1 MPGGKMVKE
10 TGYYDLLGVK
20 PFATMEEIK
29 RAYRRLALR
38 YHPDKNPTEGERF
51 KQISQ
56 AYEVLSDP
64 HKRSL
69 YDRGGERAM
78 KEGGVGGRGGF
89 GPPMDIFDLFF
100 GGGGRPHGPR
110 MERRGKTA
118 VHQLSVTL
126 EDLYNGATRKLSLQ
140 KNVICRSCGGR
151 GGREGLDTRCPK
163 CHGSGVEVVVHQLG
177 LNIMHQVQT
186 MCSHCQ
192 GQGEW
197 VRPLDRCLTC
207 NGRKVTREKKILHV
221 HLDKGMADRQK
232 ITFHQEGDQVP
243 GFEPGDIV
251 IVLDQRPH
259 PVFQRRGNDLLVEK
273 EVALVDALCG
283 CKQVIR
289 TLDNRRLLVS
299 SRPGTVIKPGDMKC
313 VPNEGMPIFRNPTQK
328 GKLIVLFKVKFPEPG
343 WLPAQQ
349 LPQFQAF
356 FPHREEVMATEDT
369 EEVELR
375 EFFPQPDFGG
385 RRFPGE
391 PHPGDDFEDPLR
403 PNVQCHAS

>member
-1 MPGGKMVKE
+1 MVKE

-20 PFATMEEIK
+20 PCATMDEIK

-38 YHPDKNPTEGERF
+38 YHPDKNPSEGERF

-64 HKRSL
+64 SKRSV

-78 KEGGVGGRGGF
+78 KEGGTAGRGGF
-89 GPPMDIFDLFF
+89 GAPMDIFDLFF
-100 GGGGRPHGPR
+100 GGGGRTQGPR
-110 MERRGKTA
+110 VERRGKTA
-118 VHQLSVTL
+118 IHLLTVTL

-151 GGREGLDTRCPK
+151 GGREGLDVRCPK
-163 CHGSGVEVVVHQLG
+163 CHGSGMEVIVHQLG
-177 LNIMHQVQT
+177 PNMVHHIQA
-186 MCSHCQ
+186 MCSQCQ

-197 VRPLDRCLTC
+197 VRPLDRCLAC
-207 NGRKVTREKKILHV
+207 NGRKVIREKKILNV

-232 ITFHQEGDQVP
+232 ITFHQEGDQAP

-251 IVLDQRPH
+251 IVLDQKPH
-259 PVFQRRGNDLLVEK
+259 PVFQRSGSDLIVRR
-273 EVALVDALCG
+273 EVPLVDALCG

-299 SRPGTVIKPGDMKC
+299 SRPGCVIKPGDIRC
-313 VPNEGMPIFRNPTQK
+313 IPNEGMPVYRSPGQK
-328 GKLIVLFKVKFPEPG
+328 GRLVIHFEVKFPEPG
-343 WLPAQQ
+343 WLPSHQ
-349 LPQFQAF
+349 LRQFQSF
-356 FPHREEVMATEDT
+356 FPRHEEVMATEDM

-375 EFFPQPDFGG
+375 EYFPQPDFSG
-385 RRFPGE
+385 RRFQSEFNHEG
-391 PHPGDDFEDPLR
+391 DFEDPLR
-403 PNVQCHAS
+403 HNVQCQTS

>member
-1 MPGGKMVKE
+1 MVKE

-20 PFATMEEIK
+20 PCATMEEIK

-38 YHPDKNPTEGERF
+38 YHPDKNPSEGDRF

-78 KEGGVGGRGGF
+78 KEGGLGGRGGF

-100 GGGGRPHGPR
+100 GGGSRMHGPR
-110 MERRGKTA
+110 ADRRGKTA
-118 VHQLSVTL
+118 VHQLTVTL
-126 EDLYNGATRKLSLQ
+126 EDLYNGGSRKLSLQ

-151 GGREGLDTRCPK
+151 GGRDGLDTRCSK
-163 CHGSGVEVVVHQLG
+163 CHGSGVEVIVHQLG
-177 LNIMHQVQT
+177 PNVVHHIQT
-186 MCSHCQ
+186 VCSQCQ

-197 VRPLDRCLTC
+197 MRPLDRCLAC
-207 NGRKVTREKKILHV
+207 NGRKVLREKKVLNV

-243 GFEPGDIV
+243 GLEPGDIV
-251 IVLDQRPH
+251 IVLDQREH
-259 PVFQRRGNDLLVEK
+259 PIFKRRGNDLIIQK
-273 EVALVDALCG
+273 EIALVDALCG
-283 CKQVIR
+283 CRVIVH

-299 SRPGTVIKPGDMKC
+299 SRPGTIIKPGDVKC
-313 VPNEGMPIFRNPTQK
+313 IPNEGMPIYRNPTQR
-328 GKLIVLFKVKFPEPG
+328 GKLVIQFQVRFPEPG
-343 WLPAQQ
+343 WLPTHQ
-349 LPQFQAF
+349 LRQFQSF

-375 EFFPQPDFGG
+375 EYFPQPEFGG
-385 RRFPGE
+385 RHFPGE
-391 PHPGDDFEDPLR
+391 VYHEDDLEDPLR
-403 PNVQCHAS
+403 HNVQCQTS